1 MRGNMRYVICASFWY
16 IIYEIDC
23 ASFWYIIY
31 EIDWEILSDLKDFV
45 N

>member
-16 IIYEIDC
+16 IIYEID
-23 ASFWYIIY
+23 
-31 EIDWEILSDLKDFV
+31 WEILSNLKDFV